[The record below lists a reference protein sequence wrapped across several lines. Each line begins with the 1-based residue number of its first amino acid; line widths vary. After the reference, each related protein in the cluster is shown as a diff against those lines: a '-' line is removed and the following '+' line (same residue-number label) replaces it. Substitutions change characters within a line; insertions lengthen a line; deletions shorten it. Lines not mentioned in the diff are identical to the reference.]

1 MRRRRRCRVTSRSFS
16 SGVASLL
23 LLRMVNSEL
32 LHMVDVV
39 SGFRCVYS
47 VC

>member
-1 MRRRRRCRVTSRSFS
+1 MRRRRKYRVTTRSFS
-16 SGVASLL
+16 TGVTSML

-32 LHMVDVV
+32 LHMADTI

>member
-1 MRRRRRCRVTSRSFS
+1 MRRRRKYRVTSRSFS
-16 SGVASLL
+16 SGVTSLL
-23 LLRMVNSEL
+23 LLIANFEL
-32 LHMVDVV
+32 LYVADTI

>member
-1 MRRRRRCRVTSRSFS
+1 MRKRRKCRVTSRSFS
-16 SGVASLL
+16 SGVASML

-32 LHMVDVV
+32 IHRADTI